1 MTETNGYGRTSLL
14 SLWKRTKPVDIIRFF
29 IHKPVTVAVGVILTI
44 LFGVIGFQNL
54 PVQLTPD
61 VETPLITVNTSWYG
75 ATPYEIEKEIIEK
88 QEKVLKGLQGLD
100 QMESSSYNGLGTITL
115 SFKIG
120 TDLDDA
126 LLRVSNKMAEVG
138 IYPEN
143 VNNPVLESS
152 GANSS
157 PVIWM
162 VLKKSSGNP
171 RPINQFKTFFE
182 DNVRQHLER
191 VQGVGSLLVFGGT
204 DTTLDIIVD
213 VQKMA
218 RYNVS
223 INQILDAVRRANQN
237 ISAGI
242 LGMAKKNYR
251 IRTFNQFQTPQEVLD
266 VVIFDDGINRVYLRD
281 LAQVE
286 TGYQKES
293 DSVLHSG
300 EPVIVVAVRN
310 EKGANVLEMTDAVE
324 TVVHHLNK
332 TILNN
337 LQLTLEIVYD
347 QRSYITT
354 ATNLVKRNILIGG
367 LLAIGVLLLFLRSL
381 RATLITG
388 IAIPISAIGCFVFLW
403 LLGRNLNVVSMAGI
417 SFAVGMLV
425 DNAIVVL
432 ENIDRHRKT
441 GKTAFDAAYEGT
453 KEVWGAVLASTA
465 TTMAVFLP
473 VIFIQ
478 EEAGQLFR
486 DIAIAITAS
495 IFLSLIVSISVIPTL
510 FHLFYRKNNTL
521 PANGLQKSFMGPVLA
536 RMIYAF
542 ALLCM
547 KNAFTR
553 ITTIVLFTA
562 LSLGLIVSLLPSA
575 EYLPQGNRN
584 LILNIL
590 IPPPGYSTAKLKAM
604 GQYIYKETEPY
615 FKEDGKEGFPQ
626 IKHMFYVGADRITLF
641 GGISTHE
648 TRASELIPLF
658 TRVIRS
664 IPGVFGVSIQAGIF
678 ESGIGKGRTVD
689 VNISGQEMDEIIQA
703 AHALFQA
710 ISSKMDQ
717 TQVRPI
723 PSLEATYPEVKII
736 PNEERLAANGLS
748 PEELGIYV
756 DILMDGRKIEEYRPE
771 GIKQVDLVLKGRDA
785 AVQSPEDILNSPIVN
800 RFGDLIRIRDVADIS
815 YGQGMPQ
822 INHLERDRTITLQV
836 TPPAH
841 LALQKA
847 MEIIENEIIPSVKTQ
862 GTLEKVR
869 VDVGGNADK
878 LVETRQAL
886 QWNLVL
892 ALVITYLLM
901 AALFE
906 NFLYPFII
914 LFTVPL
920 AAAGGFV
927 GLLAVNTFVAP
938 QGFDILTMLGFIILI
953 GTVVNNAI
961 LIVHQS
967 LNNVRFNGLAGHEA
981 VADAVKTRIR
991 PIFMSAFTSLL
1002 AMLPMVLSTG
1012 SGSELYR
1019 GLGAI
1024 LLGGLA
1030 MSTLFTLFVIPS
1042 FLVFFMGLETKKILE
1057 SP

>member
-1 MTETNGYGRTSLL
+1 M
-14 SLWKRTKPVDIIRFF
+14 DIIRFF
-29 IHKPVTVAVGVILTI
+29 IHKPVTVAVGVILI
-44 LFGVIGFQNL
+44 VMFGFIGFQKL

-61 VETPLITVNTSWYG
+61 VETPLITVNTAWYG

-88 QEKVLKGLQGLD
+88 QEKVLKGLQGLTE
-100 QMESSSYNGLGTITL
+100 MESSSYNGLGTITL

-120 TDLDDA
+120 TNLDDA
-126 LLRVSNKMAEVG
+126 LLRVSNKMSEVG
-138 IYPEN
+138 NYPEN
-143 VNNPVLESS
+143 VTRPTIESS

-157 PVIWM
+157 PIIWM
-162 VLKKSSGNP
+162 MLKTTPGNTE
-171 RPINQFKTFFE
+171 PINQFKTFFE

-191 VQGVGSLLVFGGT
+191 VSGVGSLLVFGGT
-204 DTTLDIIVD
+204 DTTLDVIID
-213 VQKMA
+213 AQKMA
-218 RYNVS
+218 RYNVT
-223 INQILDAVRRANQN
+223 INQIIASIRRANQN

-251 IRTFNQFQTPQEVLD
+251 IRTISQFQTPEDALD

-281 LAQVE
+281 VAQVE
-286 TGYQKES
+286 KGYKKE
-293 DSVLHSG
+293 DASVLHSG
-300 EPVIVVAVRN
+300 EQVVVVAVRK
-310 EKGANVLEMTDAVE
+310 EKGANVLNMTDAVE
-324 TVVHHLNK
+324 KAVHDLNK
-332 TILNN
+332 TILADNK
-337 LQLTLEIVYD
+337 LILKMVYD
-347 QRSYITT
+347 QRPYINT
-354 ATNLVKRNILIGG
+354 ATNLVKRNILIGSI
-367 LLAIGVLLLFLRSL
+367 LAICVLLLFLRSI

-425 DNAIVVL
+425 DNSIVVL

-441 GKTAFDAAYEGT
+441 GKSAFDAAYEGT
-453 KEVWGAVLASTA
+453 KEVWGAILASTA
-465 TTMAVFLP
+465 TTVAVFLP

-486 DIAIAITAS
+486 DIAIAITSS

-510 FHLFYRKNNTL
+510 FNLFYRKKNNIKT
-521 PANGLQKSFMGPVLA
+521 NRIQKSVIGPFLA
-536 RMIYAF
+536 GSILKF
-542 ALLCM
+542 STLCM

-553 ITTIVLFTA
+553 LATIIVFTS
-562 LSLGLIVSLLPSA
+562 LSIGLTFYLLPSA

-590 IPPPGYSTAKLKAM
+590 IPPPGYSVAKQKSI
-604 GQYIYKETEPY
+604 GRYIYKETEPY
-615 FKEDGKEGFPQ
+615 FKEDGKDGFPQ
-626 IKHMFYVGADRITLF
+626 IKEMFFVGADRITLF

-658 TRVIRS
+658 SRVMGS

-689 VNISGQEMDEIIQA
+689 VNISGEEMDDIIQA
-703 AHALFQA
+703 AYALFGVITA
-710 ISSKMDQ
+710 KMEN
-717 TQVRPI
+717 TQVRPV
-723 PSLEATYPEVKII
+723 PSLEASYPEVKII
-736 PNEERLAANGLS
+736 PNKEKLAANGLTA
-748 PEELGIYV
+748 EDLGVYV

-771 GIKQVDLVLKGRDA
+771 GIKQVDLVLKGQPSFA
-785 AVQSPEDILNSPIVN
+785 SSPEDILNSTIVN
-800 RFGDLIRIRDVADIS
+800 SFGDLIRVRDVAGIS
-815 YGQGMPQ
+815 YSEGMPQ

-836 TPPAH
+836 TPPAE
-841 LALQKA
+841 LALQSA
-847 MEIIENEIIPSVKTQ
+847 MDLIENDIIPS
-862 GTLEKVR
+862 LEKTGKLKNVK
-869 VDVGGNADK
+869 VGVGGNADK
-878 LVETRQAL
+878 LVETRKAL
-886 QWNLVL
+886 QWNLLL
-892 ALVITYLLM
+892 ALIITYLLM

-906 NFLYPFII
+906 NFIYPFII

-927 GLLAVNTFVAP
+927 GLFMVNTFIAP
-938 QGFDILTMLGFIILI
+938 QGFDVLSMLGFIILI

-967 LNNVRFNGLAGHEA
+967 LNNVRYNGLFGKEA

-991 PIFMSAFTSLL
+991 PIFMSAATSLL

-1019 GLGAI
+1019 GLGSI
-1024 LLGGLA
+1024 LIGGLA
-1030 MSTLFTLFVIPS
+1030 MSTVFTLFVIPS
-1042 FLVFFMGLETKKILE
+1042 LLVFVIGFETSNINNTEQL
-1057 SP
+1057 S